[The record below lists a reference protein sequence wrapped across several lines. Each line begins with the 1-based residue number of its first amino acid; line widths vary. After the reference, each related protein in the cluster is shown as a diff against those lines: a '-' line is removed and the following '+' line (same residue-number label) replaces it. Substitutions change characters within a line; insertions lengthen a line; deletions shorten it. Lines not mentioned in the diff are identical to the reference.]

1 MSGKPTWTILLVDAQ
16 PISLSTLKN
25 QLEYYQ
31 YNVLTA
37 SDARSCITLFQERQR
52 EIDLVVLDLNL
63 KDAPGTKVLQILRKL
78 TPTLKIIVLT
88 DQGTSEGRPEF
99 EEISGVLRK
108 PVRTDRLLAVV
119 AKALGRT

>member
-31 YNVLTA
+31 YNVLSA
-37 SDARSCITLFQERQR
+37 SDARSCISLFQERQR
-52 EIDLVVLDLNL
+52 EIDLIVLDLNL

-88 DQGTSEGRPEF
+88 DQGISEGRPEF
-99 EEISGVLRK
+99 EGISSVLRK
-108 PVRTDRLLAVV
+108 PVRTDRLLALV

>member
-52 EIDLVVLDLNL
+52 EIVQAHGFQMEGHSLVLYV
-63 KDAPGTKVLQILRKL
+63 RK
-78 TPTLKIIVLT
+78 KSV
-88 DQGTSEGRPEF
+88 
-99 EEISGVLRK
+99 
-108 PVRTDRLLAVV
+108 
-119 AKALGRT
+119 

>member
-37 SDARSCITLFQERQR
+37 SDARSCITLYQERQR
-52 EIDLVVLDLNL
+52 EIDLAVLDLNL
-63 KDAPGTKVLQILRKL
+63 KDAPGTKVLKILRQL
-78 TPTLKIIVLT
+78 TPKLKIIVLT
-88 DQGTSEGRPEF
+88 DQGSSEDRPEF
-99 EEISGVLRK
+99 EEISGGLRK
-108 PVRTDRLLAVV
+108 PVRTDRLLALV